1 MRRLSGK
8 VAVITGCGRGFGEA
22 IATLFAQEGAALSV
36 CDILPVREL
45 EEKVGSKISSMGGTA
60 MCSQVDVSSEDQ
72 VNQMTKRSIEKFGT
86 IDILVNNV
94 GIAGPTKDCW
104 EITLPEWN
112 RTLLVNLGGAFLC
125 SKAVLPEMIRKKWG
139 RIINIASITGKVPLP
154 HRTPYAASKM
164 GMIGFTRSLATE
176 VGRYSVTVNA
186 ISPGAV
192 RGDRNVELARD
203 LTKYLGRPFDADEY
217 RRQTDKKEREGV
229 MAGQYLIDEGYTQ
242 SFIRHRD
249 VAFMALFLAS
259 NEAGNITG
267 EDINVCA
274 GESMG

>member
-1 MRRLSGK
+1 VRRLSGK